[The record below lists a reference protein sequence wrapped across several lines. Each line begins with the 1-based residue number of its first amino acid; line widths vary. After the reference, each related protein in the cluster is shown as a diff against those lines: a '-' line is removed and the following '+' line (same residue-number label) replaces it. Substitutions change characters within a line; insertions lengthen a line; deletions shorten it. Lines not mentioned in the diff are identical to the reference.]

1 MTKIDVQIGGDTAEF
16 FAPGGMSAAN
26 GHDPD
31 LVVCC
36 FDRSTEISSDID
48 NRLDQLRRDV
58 AEAKILLSKLTAE
71 LTTAFDA
78 QLAAVEMR
86 RKAMYLSMANCP
98 NPEGDIGGIEHL
110 DLSVRAER
118 CFKEFTDVKTIG
130 ELTRMSDA
138 ELLRIP
144 NFGKCTL
151 REVRAALARRASGP

>member
-1 MTKIDVQIGGDTAEF
+1 
-16 FAPGGMSAAN
+16 MSEAN
-26 GHDPD
+26 GEDQE

-48 NRLDQLRRDV
+48 CRLEQLRRDV
-58 AEAKILLSKLTAE
+58 AEAKALLLKLTAE

-86 RKAMYLSMANCP
+86 RKALYLSMVPCP
-98 NPEGDIGGIEHL
+98 GQGDIGGIERL
-110 DLSVRAER
+110 ELSVRAKR

-130 ELTRMSDA
+130 ELAGMSDA

-151 REVRAALARRASGP
+151 REVRAALARRASAP